1 MSNIF
6 DLFRKIETPAAP
18 QGPVTHLLVGL
29 GNPGAEYTFTRHN
42 TGFLALDHMA
52 EKLGVRVD
60 RARFRALVGEG
71 TIAGCRTLFL
81 KPQTFMNL
89 SGEAV
94 REAAAFYRIPPE
106 HICVI
111 SDDINL
117 DVGRVRVR
125 GKGSDGGHNGIKNII
140 YQLQSDAFPRIRVGV
155 GQKPHPEME
164 LADWVLSAFDAEEKQ
179 KLLSAFD
186 TVLLGV
192 EYLFR
197 GDLAGAMQHC
207 NGK

>member
-6 DLFRKIETPAAP
+6 DLFRKIETSAP
-18 QGPVTHLLVGL
+18 TAVPVTHLLVGL
-29 GNPGAEYTFTRHN
+29 GNPGAEYLRTRHN
-42 TGFLALDHMA
+42 AGYLALDRIA
-52 EKLGVRVD
+52 EGLGARVD
-60 RARFRALVGEG
+60 RARFHALTGEAM
-71 TIAGCRTLFL
+71 IAGCRTLLL

-117 DVGRVRVR
+117 AVGHVRVR

-140 YQLQSDAFPRIRVGV
+140 YQLGSDAFPRIRVGV
-155 GQKPHPEME
+155 GQKPHPEMD
-164 LADWVLSAFDAEEKQ
+164 LADWVLSSFSDQEAEILHEV
-179 KLLSAFD
+179 FE
-186 TVLLGV
+186 TVKTGV